1 MIQGKGN
8 MLIQEF
14 IAKVNDKLTP
24 TERRIAE
31 IVLADPTLLAFGTVS
46 DLADRAQTSKP
57 SIVRFANK
65 LGFEGYS
72 DLQRTIRD
80 GLSNQINNPS
90 HRIRH
95 RESSLAPVRTDVF
108 HALDHLFELA
118 ESQAFLNFAKPI
130 AKAER
135 VWILTGETSK
145 AGALVLQSGL
155 SMLRAGVQL
164 VGEHSTGRDL
174 SSATKTDLVVVYD
187 FARYRRNSIS
197 SARVLADM
205 GIPLIAITDGPLSPL
220 ASLTENWV
228 ELRIPAVGPFDSSVS
243 SVLLSELLVAQVAHY
258 LGDKATKHIDQLESI
273 WRATGT
279 YLEYSPRSER
289 E

>member
-1 MIQGKGN
+1 MP
-8 MLIQEF
+8 IQEF

-46 DLADRAQTSKP
+46 DLAERAETSKP

-65 LGFEGYS
+65 LGFDGYS
-72 DLQRTIRD
+72 ELQRTMRD
-80 GLSNQINNPS
+80 GLSNQLNNPS

-95 RESSLAPVRTDVF
+95 RESSLAPVRAGVF
-108 HALDHLFELA
+108 NALDTLFEFA
-118 ESQAFLNFAKPI
+118 NTNRFRRISQSI
-130 AKAER
+130 AKAGQ

-155 SMLRAGVQL
+155 SMLRSGVHL

-174 SSATKTDLVVVYD
+174 SSANKSDIVVVYD
-187 FARYRRNSIS
+187 FARYRHNSIT
-197 SARVLADM
+197 SARTMSELGV
-205 GIPLIAITDGPLSPL
+205 PLIAVTDGPLSPL
-220 ASLTENWV
+220 ASLTKNWV

-243 SVLLSELLVAQVAHY
+243 SVLMSELIVAQIAHE
-258 LGDKATKHIDQLESI
+258 LGSEAEQHIDQLETI

-279 YLEYSPRSER
+279 YLEYSPRPGRSPQT
-289 E
+289 

>member
-1 MIQGKGN
+1 MP
-8 MLIQEF
+8 IQEF

-46 DLADRAQTSKP
+46 DLAERAETSKP

-65 LGFEGYS
+65 LGFDGYS
-72 DLQRTIRD
+72 ELQRTIRD
-80 GLSNQINNPS
+80 GLSNQLNNPS

-95 RESSLAPVRTDVF
+95 RESSLAPVRAGVF
-108 HALDHLFELA
+108 NALDTLFEFA
-118 ESQAFLNFAKPI
+118 DTNRFRRISQSI
-130 AKAER
+130 AKAGQ

-155 SMLRAGVQL
+155 SMLRSGVHL

-174 SSATKTDLVVVYD
+174 SSANKSDIVVVYD
-187 FARYRRNSIS
+187 FARYRHNSIT
-197 SARVLADM
+197 SARTMSELGV
-205 GIPLIAITDGPLSPL
+205 PLIAVTDGPLSPL
-220 ASLTENWV
+220 ASLTKNWV

-243 SVLLSELLVAQVAHY
+243 SVLMSELIVAQIAHE
-258 LGDKATKHIDQLESI
+258 LGSEAEQHIDQLETI

-279 YLEYSPRSER
+279 YLEYSPRPGRSPQT
-289 E
+289 

>member
-1 MIQGKGN
+1 MP
-8 MLIQEF
+8 IQEF

-46 DLADRAQTSKP
+46 DLAERAETSKP

-65 LGFEGYS
+65 LGFDGYS
-72 DLQRTIRD
+72 ELQRTIRD
-80 GLSNQINNPS
+80 GLSNQLNNPS

-95 RESSLAPVRTDVF
+95 RESSLAPVRAGVF
-108 HALDHLFELA
+108 NALDTLFE
-118 ESQAFLNFAKPI
+118 FADTHRFRRIAQSI
-130 AKAER
+130 AKAGQ

-145 AGALVLQSGL
+145 AGALVLQSGM
-155 SMLRAGVQL
+155 SMLRSGVHL

-174 SSATKTDLVVVYD
+174 SSANKSDIVVVYD
-187 FARYRRNSIS
+187 FARYRHNSIT
-197 SARVLADM
+197 SARTMSELGV
-205 GIPLIAITDGPLSPL
+205 PLIAVTDGPLSPL
-220 ASLTENWV
+220 ASLTKNWV

-243 SVLLSELLVAQVAHY
+243 SVLMSELIVAQIAHE
-258 LGDKATKHIDQLESI
+258 LGSEAEQHIDQLETI

-279 YLEYSPRSER
+279 YLEYSPRPGRSPQT
-289 E
+289 

>member
-1 MIQGKGN
+1 MP
-8 MLIQEF
+8 IQEF

-46 DLADRAQTSKP
+46 DLAERAETSKP

-65 LGFEGYS
+65 LGFDGYS
-72 DLQRTIRD
+72 ELQRTMRD
-80 GLSNQINNPS
+80 GLSNQLNNPS

-95 RESSLAPVRTDVF
+95 RESSLAPVRAGVF
-108 HALDHLFELA
+108 NALDTLFEFA
-118 ESQAFLNFAKPI
+118 DTNRFRRISQSI
-130 AKAER
+130 AKAGQ

-155 SMLRAGVQL
+155 SMLRSGVHL

-174 SSATKTDLVVVYD
+174 SSANKSDIVVVYD
-187 FARYRRNSIS
+187 FARYRHNSIT
-197 SARVLADM
+197 SARTMSELGV
-205 GIPLIAITDGPLSPL
+205 PLIAVTDGPLSPL
-220 ASLTENWV
+220 ASLTKNWV

-243 SVLLSELLVAQVAHY
+243 SVLMSELIVAQIAHE
-258 LGDKATKHIDQLESI
+258 LGSEAEQHIDQLETI

-279 YLEYSPRSER
+279 YLEYSPRPGRSPQT
-289 E
+289 

>member
-1 MIQGKGN
+1 MP
-8 MLIQEF
+8 IQEF

-31 IVLADPTLLAFGTVS
+31 IVLADPTQLAFGTVS
-46 DLADRAQTSKP
+46 DLAERAETSKP

-65 LGFEGYS
+65 LGFDGYS
-72 DLQRTIRD
+72 ELQRTIRD
-80 GLSNQINNPS
+80 GLSNQLNNPS

-95 RESSLAPVRTDVF
+95 RESSLAPVRAGVF
-108 HALDHLFELA
+108 NALDTLFE
-118 ESQAFLNFAKPI
+118 FADTNRFRQI
-130 AKAER
+130 AQSIANAGQ

-155 SMLRAGVQL
+155 SMLRSGVHL

-174 SSATKTDLVVVYD
+174 SSASKSDIVVVYD
-187 FARYRRNSIS
+187 FARYRHNSIT
-197 SARVLADM
+197 SARTMSELGV
-205 GIPLIAITDGPLSPL
+205 PLIAVTDGPLSPL
-220 ASLTENWV
+220 ASLTKNWV

-243 SVLLSELLVAQVAHY
+243 SVLMSELIVAQIAHV
-258 LGDKATKHIDQLESI
+258 LGSKAEQHIDQLETI

-279 YLEYSPRSER
+279 YLEYSPRPGRSPQT
-289 E
+289 

>member
-1 MIQGKGN
+1 MP
-8 MLIQEF
+8 IQEF

-31 IVLADPTLLAFGTVS
+31 IVLADPTQLAFGTVS
-46 DLADRAQTSKP
+46 DLAERAETSKP

-65 LGFEGYS
+65 LGFDGYS
-72 DLQRTIRD
+72 ELQRTIRD
-80 GLSNQINNPS
+80 GLSNQLNNPS

-95 RESSLAPVRTDVF
+95 RESSLAPVRAGVF
-108 HALDHLFELA
+108 NALDTLFE
-118 ESQAFLNFAKPI
+118 FADTNRFRQI
-130 AKAER
+130 AQSIANAGQ

-155 SMLRAGVQL
+155 SMLRSGVHL

-174 SSATKTDLVVVYD
+174 SSASKSDIVVVYD
-187 FARYRRNSIS
+187 FARYRHNSIT
-197 SARVLADM
+197 SARTMSELGV
-205 GIPLIAITDGPLSPL
+205 PLIAVTDGPLSPL
-220 ASLTENWV
+220 ASLTKNWV

-243 SVLLSELLVAQVAHY
+243 SVLMSELIVAQIAHE
-258 LGDKATKHIDQLESI
+258 LGSKAEQHIDQLETI

-279 YLEYSPRSER
+279 YLEYSPRPGRSPQT
-289 E
+289 

>member
-1 MIQGKGN
+1 MP
-8 MLIQEF
+8 IQEF
-14 IAKVNDKLTP
+14 IVKVNDKLTP

-46 DLADRAQTSKP
+46 DLAERAETSKP

-65 LGFEGYS
+65 LGFDGYS
-72 DLQRTIRD
+72 ELQRTIRD
-80 GLSNQINNPS
+80 GLSNQLNNPS

-95 RESSLAPVRTDVF
+95 RESSLAPVRAGVF
-108 HALDHLFELA
+108 NALDTLFEFA
-118 ESQAFLNFAKPI
+118 DTNRFRRISQSI
-130 AKAER
+130 AKAGQ

-155 SMLRAGVQL
+155 SMLRSGVHL

-174 SSATKTDLVVVYD
+174 SSANKSDIVVVYD
-187 FARYRRNSIS
+187 FARYRHNSIT
-197 SARVLADM
+197 SARTMSELGV
-205 GIPLIAITDGPLSPL
+205 PLIAVTDGPLSPL
-220 ASLTENWV
+220 ASLTKNWV

-243 SVLLSELLVAQVAHY
+243 SVLMSELIVAQIAHE
-258 LGDKATKHIDQLESI
+258 LGSEAEQHIDQLETI

-279 YLEYSPRSER
+279 YLEYSPRPGRSPQT
-289 E
+289 

>member
-1 MIQGKGN
+1 MP
-8 MLIQEF
+8 IQEF

-31 IVLADPTLLAFGTVS
+31 IVLADPTQLAFGTVS
-46 DLADRAQTSKP
+46 DLAERAETSKP

-65 LGFEGYS
+65 LGFDGYS
-72 DLQRTIRD
+72 ELQRTIRD
-80 GLSNQINNPS
+80 GLSNQLNNPS

-95 RESSLAPVRTDVF
+95 RESSLAPVRAGVF
-108 HALDHLFELA
+108 NALDTLFE
-118 ESQAFLNFAKPI
+118 FADTNRFRQI
-130 AKAER
+130 AQSIANAGQ

-155 SMLRAGVQL
+155 SMLRSGVHL

-174 SSATKTDLVVVYD
+174 SSASKSDIVVVYD
-187 FARYRRNSIS
+187 FARYRHNSIT
-197 SARVLADM
+197 SARTMSELGV
-205 GIPLIAITDGPLSPL
+205 PLIAVTDGPLSPL
-220 ASLTENWV
+220 ASLTKNWV

-243 SVLLSELLVAQVAHY
+243 SVLMSELIVAQIAHE
-258 LGDKATKHIDQLESI
+258 LGSKAEHHIDQLETI

-279 YLEYSPRSER
+279 YLEYSPRPGRSPQT
-289 E
+289 

>member
-1 MIQGKGN
+1 MP
-8 MLIQEF
+8 IQEF

-46 DLADRAQTSKP
+46 DLAKRAETSKP

-65 LGFEGYS
+65 LGFDGYS
-72 DLQRTIRD
+72 ELQRTIRD
-80 GLSNQINNPS
+80 GLSNQLNNPS

-95 RESSLAPVRTDVF
+95 RESSLAPVRAGVF
-108 HALDHLFELA
+108 NALDTLFE
-118 ESQAFLNFAKPI
+118 FADTNRFRQI
-130 AKAER
+130 AQTIANAGQ

-155 SMLRAGVQL
+155 SMLRSGVHL

-174 SSATKTDLVVVYD
+174 SSANKSDIVVVYD
-187 FARYRRNSIS
+187 FARYRHNSIT
-197 SARVLADM
+197 SARTMSELGV
-205 GIPLIAITDGPLSPL
+205 PLIAVTDGPLSPL
-220 ASLTENWV
+220 ASLTKNWV

-243 SVLLSELLVAQVAHY
+243 SVLMSELIVAQIAHE
-258 LGDKATKHIDQLESI
+258 LGSKAEQHIDQLETI

-279 YLEYSPRSER
+279 YLEYSPRPGR
-289 E
+289 AHPT

>member
-1 MIQGKGN
+1 MP
-8 MLIQEF
+8 IQEF

-31 IVLADPTLLAFGTVS
+31 IVLADPTQLAFGTVS
-46 DLADRAQTSKP
+46 DLAERAETSKP

-65 LGFEGYS
+65 LGFDGYS
-72 DLQRTIRD
+72 ELQRTIRD
-80 GLSNQINNPS
+80 GLSNQLNNPS

-95 RESSLAPVRTDVF
+95 RESSLAPVRAGVF
-108 HALDHLFELA
+108 NALDTLFE
-118 ESQAFLNFAKPI
+118 FADTNRFRQI
-130 AKAER
+130 AQSIANAGQ

-155 SMLRAGVQL
+155 SMLRSGVHL

-174 SSATKTDLVVVYD
+174 SSASKSDIVVVYD
-187 FARYRRNSIS
+187 FARYRHNSIT
-197 SARVLADM
+197 SARTMSELGV
-205 GIPLIAITDGPLSPL
+205 PLIAVTDGPLSPL
-220 ASLTENWV
+220 ASLTKNWV

-243 SVLLSELLVAQVAHY
+243 SVLISELIVAQIAHE
-258 LGDKATKHIDQLESI
+258 LGSKAEQHIDQLETI

-279 YLEYSPRSER
+279 YLEYSPRPGRSPQT
-289 E
+289 